1 MMAEGVARCG
11 FCLFRRVAWA
21 GAPGSR
27 PGRVLPTRSQ
37 LSLKIVSLSERN
49 KRSLLAVPP
58 TLESQIL
65 INTLGTHVYHKAPRP
80 AVLRGQ
86 VRAVLAQ
93 LGCFSRGPLPVPSP
107 SPSHNQEQQDTRAL

>member
-1 MMAEGVARCG
+1 MMAEGIARCG

-27 PGRVLPTRSQ
+27 PGRVLPTRGQ

-65 INTLGTHVYHKAPRP
+65 INALGTHVYHKAP
-80 AVLRGQ
+80 
-86 VRAVLAQ
+86 
-93 LGCFSRGPLPVPSP
+93 
-107 SPSHNQEQQDTRAL
+107 